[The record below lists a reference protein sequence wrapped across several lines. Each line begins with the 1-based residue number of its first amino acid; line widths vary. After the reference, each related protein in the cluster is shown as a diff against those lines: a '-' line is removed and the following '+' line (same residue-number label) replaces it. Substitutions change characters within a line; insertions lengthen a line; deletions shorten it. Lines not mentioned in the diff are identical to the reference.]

1 MFFLTFIHIDI
12 MEKKKRGRPKQN
24 AGADEDESVAPAIIQ
39 QVCIVHYDASSFDNF
54 KLLADVKNQQE
65 RIQKI
70 LEIRDLRLS
79 QPANSTH
86 RMESVCI
93 YRLKSATVMGIIV
106 TAIIISQRMWKGL
119 RVQKIPSQKKY
130 PEKYREK

>member
-1 MFFLTFIHIDI
+1 M
-12 MEKKKRGRPKQN
+12 
-24 AGADEDESVAPAIIQ
+24 
-39 QVCIVHYDASSFDNF
+39 HYDASSCDNF

-93 YRLKSATVMGIIV
+93 YRLKSAMAMGIIV